1 MRNEYWTDHRVGVLY
16 TAGAYILWGFLPLYW
31 KLLDYVPSAEIL
43 AHRILWSFIF
53 VVLILAV
60 ANKGKKFITE
70 CKNVFTTKKAL
81 FGVTA
86 SAVLI
91 SCNWFVYI
99 WAVNHDHIIEASLG
113 YYINPLVS
121 VLLATIV
128 LKEKLN
134 YWQVIAFIL
143 AGIGVLILAIQYGQF
158 PWVALTLAISFG
170 LYGLTKKLTKLD
182 SLIGLTFETMIVVP
196 IAIGYLFFLE
206 SDGMATFFSASIST
220 KLILVGAGIAT
231 AMPLLWFANGA
242 KRIPLSMIGILQY
255 IAPSISL
262 FLGVFLYH
270 EHFTKI
276 HMITFSLIW
285 TALLIYSLS
294 KTKLLVSAEQK
305 FRKGKS
311 FSA

>member
-1 MRNEYWTDHRVGVLY
+1 MKNEYLTDHRVGVLY
-16 TAGAYILWGFLPLYW
+16 TAGAYTLWGFLPLYW
-31 KLLDYVPSAEIL
+31 KLLDNVPSAEIL

-53 VVLILAV
+53 VVMILMV
-60 ANKGKKFITE
+60 VKKGRLFITE
-70 CKNVFTTKKAL
+70 CKHVFTNKKAL

-99 WAVNHDHIIEASLG
+99 WAVNHNHIIEASLG

-121 VLLATIV
+121 VLLATLV
-128 LKEKLN
+128 LKEKLS
-134 YWQVIAFIL
+134 YWQVIAFVL
-143 AGIGVLILAIQYGQF
+143 AGIGVLILTVQYGQF
-158 PWVALTLAISFG
+158 PWLALTLAVSFG

-196 IAIGYLFFLE
+196 IAVGYLVFLE
-206 SDGMATFFSASIST
+206 SDGMATFFEATLSI
-220 KLILVGAGIAT
+220 KLFLICAGIAT
-231 AMPLLWFANGA
+231 ALPLLWFANGA

-262 FLGVFLYH
+262 FIGVFLYH

-276 HMITFSLIW
+276 HMVTFSLIW

>member
-1 MRNEYWTDHRVGVLY
+1 MKNEYWTDHRVGVLY

-31 KLLDYVPSAEIL
+31 KLLDHVPSAEIL

-53 VVLILAV
+53 VVMILAV
-60 ANKGKKFITE
+60 SKKGKLFITE

-170 LYGLTKKLTKLD
+170 LYGLTKKLTKLGP
-182 SLIGLTFETMIVVP
+182 LVGLTFETMIVVP
-196 IAIGYLFFLE
+196 VAIGYLFFLE
-206 SDGMATFFSASIST
+206 SDGMATFFSTSISI
-220 KLILVGAGIAT
+220 KLLLIGAGIAT

-262 FLGVFLYH
+262 FLGVFLFH
-270 EHFTKI
+270 EHFTI
-276 HMITFSLIW
+276 VHMVTFSLIW

>member
-1 MRNEYWTDHRVGVLY
+1 MKNEYWNDHRIGVLY
-16 TAGAYILWGFLPLYW
+16 TAGAYILWGILPLYW
-31 KLLDYVPSAEIL
+31 KMLEQVPSAEIL
-43 AHRILWSFIF
+43 AHRILWSFVF
-53 VVLILAV
+53 VMVIIITV
-60 ANKGKKFITE
+60 NKRKLFLTE
-70 CKNVFTTKKAL
+70 CKNILRNKKAL

-86 SAVLI
+86 SSVLI

-121 VLLATIV
+121 VLLATLV

-134 YWQVIAFIL
+134 YWQVVAFIL
-143 AGIGVLILAIQYGQF
+143 AGVGVLILAVQYGQF
-158 PWVALTLAISFG
+158 PWVALTLAVSFG

-182 SLIGLTFETMIVVP
+182 SLIGLTFETMIVAPV
-196 IAIGYLFFLE
+196 AIGYLLFLQA
-206 SDGMATFFSASIST
+206 DGVDTFFQTTIPT
-220 KLILVGAGIAT
+220 QLLLIGAGAAT

-262 FLGVFLYH
+262 FIGVYLFH

-276 HMITFSLIW
+276 HMVTFTLIW

-294 KTKLLVSAEQK
+294 KTKLLMTAEQK